1 MSMIIQEGLPQELSK
16 GKREDVGKFQRK
28 GKKIAADVKAQ
39 GGDVKAQCGEQLRC
53 VRFSDQVIPIIQA
66 RGWSDPAS

>member
-1 MSMIIQEGLPQELSK
+1 MW
-16 GKREDVGKFQRK
+16 GKFQRK

-53 VRFSDQVIPIIQA
+53 VRFSGFIQL
-66 RGWSDPAS
+66 DIFLN